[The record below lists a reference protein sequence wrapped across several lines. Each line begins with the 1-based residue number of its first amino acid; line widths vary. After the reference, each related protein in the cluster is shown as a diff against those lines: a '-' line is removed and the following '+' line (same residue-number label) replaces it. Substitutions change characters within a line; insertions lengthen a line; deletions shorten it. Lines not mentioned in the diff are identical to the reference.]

1 MRIWNRDAECMP
13 REELEKLQL
22 TRLKETLHRVYQNS
36 PVYRRKFDEIGFRPE
51 DFKSLS
57 DITKLPFT
65 VKDDFRENY
74 PFGMFTVPMKDV
86 VRIHASSG
94 TTGKLTVV
102 GYTRNDLEIWAELV
116 ARMVTMAGVT
126 EEDVAQIA
134 FGYGLFTGAHGL
146 HYGLEKVGATVIPIS
161 GGNSEKQIMIMK
173 DFGTTALVST
183 PTYALHLSEV
193 AMKMGID
200 PKNDLKVRVGLFGG
214 EACSEEYRKEL
225 EARWGMLATDNY
237 GLSEIGGP
245 GFSGECELICGQ
257 HVAEDYFIVEIIDPV
272 TLEPVPPG
280 EKGEVVITTLCRE
293 ALPVI
298 RYRTKDISSIT
309 YEPCACGRTT
319 ARLSKITGRTDDM
332 LIIRGVNVFPSQIES
347 VLMNIEGLEPHYQII
362 VYKKGFLDDIEIRVE
377 VSENIFTDR
386 FSDLEQI
393 EENLRQ
399 QLYKTLSLNPKIKL
413 VEPHSIE
420 RTAGKAKRV
429 IDLRNNQ
436 GGLQGE

>member
-1 MRIWNRDAECMP
+1 MRIWNKEMECMP
-13 REELEKLQL
+13 REEMEKLQL
-22 TRLKETLHRVYQNS
+22 KRLKETLHRVYEKS
-36 PVYRRKFDEIGFRPE
+36 SVYRRKFDEIGFKPE
-51 DFKSLS
+51 DFESL
-57 DITKLPFT
+57 DDLKKLPFT
-65 VKDDFRENY
+65 VKDDFRDNY
-74 PFGMFTVPMKDV
+74 PFGMFTVPVKDV

-102 GYTRNDLEIWAELV
+102 GFTRNDLEIWSELV
-116 ARMVTMAGVT
+116 ARMATMAGVT
-126 EEDVAQIA
+126 DEDVTQIA

-146 HYGLEKVGATVIPIS
+146 HYGLEKIGATVIPIS

-173 DFGTTALVST
+173 DFGTTVLVST

-200 PKNDLKVRVGLFGG
+200 PKNDLNVRLGLFGG
-214 EACSEEYRKEL
+214 EAFSEEYRREI

-237 GLSEIGGP
+237 GLSEVGGP

-257 HVAEDYFIVEIIDPV
+257 HVAEDYFIVEIVDPV
-272 TLEPVPPG
+272 TLEPLPPG
-280 EKGEVVITTLCRE
+280 EKGEVVITTLGRE

-347 VLMNIEGLEPHYQII
+347 VLVNIEGLEPHYQIV
-362 VYKKGFLDDIEIRVE
+362 VYKKGFLDEIEIKVE
-377 VSENIFTDR
+377 ISEDI
-386 FSDLEQI
+386 FSDKYADLERI

-399 QLYKTLSLNPKIKL
+399 QLYKTLSINPKIKL

-420 RTAGKAKRV
+420 RSAGKAKRV
-429 IDLRNNQ
+429 IDLRNS
-436 GGLQGE
+436 